1 MQDWVLWTLWAAFF
15 QNARSSLQKRSKA
28 DLGTLGSAYCRFV
41 YGWPFAVAYLLLLA
55 RWQGVPVPDAHAVFL
70 LWVVVGGAAQIA
82 GTVCLIH
89 AFGFRNFAIATTY
102 SKTDTLQAALFGFL
116 LLGDPLSPAG
126 AAGIL
131 LSAAGVVAISLA
143 RSSAGWRSA
152 LVAVGQPAAV
162 YGILAGGGFAFSA
175 VCYRAA
181 ALSLEPLGAAVQAA
195 TTLAWVLGVQT
206 LAMGAWLAWRRR
218 AQFLAVLRAW
228 RATVWIG
235 VTGMAASAGWF
246 TAMTLENAAYVRAV
260 GQVEL
265 VFALLASWLAFKERS
280 TWTEILGIAA
290 VAGGIAILLIGTAS
304 A

>member
-41 YGWPFAVAYLLLLA
+41 YAWPFAVAYLFA
-55 RWQGVPVPDAHAVFL
+55 VAEWSGAAVPAANGPFL
-70 LWVVVGGAAQIA
+70 LWAAFGGAVQIGA
-82 GTVCLIH
+82 TVCLIH
-89 AFGFRNFAIATTY
+89 AFGFRNFAIATAY
-102 SKTDTLQAALFGFL
+102 SKTDTLQAAVFGIV

-131 LSAAGVVAISLA
+131 LSMAGVIAISLTRNA
-143 RSSAGWRSA
+143 ASWKTA
-152 LVAVGQPAAV
+152 LAAVGQPAAL
-162 YGILAGGGFAFSA
+162 YGIAAGGGFALSA

-181 ALSLEPLGAAVQAA
+181 ALSLAPLGATVQAA
-195 TTLAWVLGVQT
+195 TTLAWVLGFQT
-206 LAMGAWLAWRRR
+206 LAMGGWLAWRRR
-218 AQFLAVLRAW
+218 AQFLAVLEAW
-228 RATVWIG
+228 RSAVWIG
-235 VTGMAASAGWF
+235 IAGMAASAGWF

-290 VAGGIAILLIGTAS
+290 VAGGIAVLLLGST
-304 A
+304 